1 MDNVNLEIT
10 SDGVLEIAKKA
21 IALKTGARGLR
32 TILENLM
39 LDTMY
44 EIPSEANLDKVVID
58 GDVVKF
64 GVKPKLV
71 KKEIA

>member
-1 MDNVNLEIT
+1 
-10 SDGVLEIAKKA
+10 
-21 IALKTGARGLR
+21 
-32 TILENLM
+32 M